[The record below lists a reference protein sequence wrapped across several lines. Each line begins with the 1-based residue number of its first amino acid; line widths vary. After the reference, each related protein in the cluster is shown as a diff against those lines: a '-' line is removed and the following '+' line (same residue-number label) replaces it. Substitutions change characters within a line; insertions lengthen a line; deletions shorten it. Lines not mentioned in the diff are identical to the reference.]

1 MQCSKCG
8 SETAAGAA
16 FCPVCDHPVN
26 LARTAGAPAQINFRL
41 MSGRFF
47 SKAAFWKILAA
58 AVALAA
64 AVSGVF
70 FLYRYYPEWQRYFP
84 PCPFHALL
92 HLHCPGCGS
101 TRAAYCLLH
110 GDLTGVLRYN
120 PICLPTLFF
129 VVLPVFQD
137 KWSVKPVIVRWYI
150 VILVLFWICR
160 NLPWYP
166 FTFLAPPPGF

>member
-8 SETAAGAA
+8 SETAAGTA

-41 MSGRFF
+41 MTGRFF
-47 SKAAFWKILAA
+47 SKAAFWKN
-58 AVALAA
+58 LAA

-92 HLHCPGCGS
+92 HLHCPAVRPRRLIACCMAIWQEFCV
-101 TRAAYCLLH
+101 TI
-110 GDLTGVLRYN
+110 
-120 PICLPTLFF
+120 P
-129 VVLPVFQD
+129 
-137 KWSVKPVIVRWYI
+137 SV
-150 VILVLFWICR
+150 CR
-160 NLPWYP
+160 PC
-166 FTFLAPPPGF
+166 FLSFCRCFRINGR